1 MAVIK
6 VILLLLWVF
15 WAWLVCLFT
24 LTPLGLQVDF
34 LLRIF
39 RELAWKLSESI
50 KKTFSCTEHRVHLLR
65 YSWLHKHTFLFFS
78 SPLNVRWDL
87 TFVAC
92 LNCSVTEMAKW
103 TMTKLMGALCIV
115 LLIPSLSSSHLVFN
129 CLLISQIN
137 LKTGMY
143 GMKANSMTV
152 IKKLVCPSQ
161 KRFFVLVS
169 LWTTIIM
176 LFVRTFYRDMP
187 RGVALPEDYFMTPQ
201 LTLPKMAGLRPCWMS
216 VPTQRSD
223 MADSK
228 QQRNCVNTLHNSV
241 TMWGSPQWKSFATL
255 AKTLLQ
261 RHVQWS
267 LELVCSKEKMKK
279 RN

>member
-1 MAVIK
+1 MK
-6 VILLLLWVF
+6 
-15 WAWLVCLFT
+15 
-24 LTPLGLQVDF
+24 
-34 LLRIF
+34 
-39 RELAWKLSESI
+39 
-50 KKTFSCTEHRVHLLR
+50 
-65 YSWLHKHTFLFFS
+65 
-78 SPLNVRWDL
+78 
-87 TFVAC
+87 
-92 LNCSVTEMAKW
+92 M
-103 TMTKLMGALCIV
+103 LMGTLCIV

-241 TMWGSPQWKSFATL
+241 TM
-255 AKTLLQ
+255 
-261 RHVQWS
+261 
-267 LELVCSKEKMKK
+267 
-279 RN
+279 

>member
-1 MAVIK
+1 MSE
-6 VILLLLWVF
+6 LLSHRDGQMNNDKADGYIVYCALD
-15 WAWLVCLFT
+15 T
-24 LTPLGLQVDF
+24 LCF
-34 LLRIF
+34 LLS
-39 RELAWKLSESI
+39 LG
-50 KKTFSCTEHRVHLLR
+50 
-65 YSWLHKHTFLFFS
+65 FF
-78 SPLNVRWDL
+78 
-87 TFVAC
+87 
-92 LNCSVTEMAKW
+92 
-103 TMTKLMGALCIV
+103 
-115 LLIPSLSSSHLVFN
+115 FN

-228 QQRNCVNTLHNSV
+228 QQRNCANTLHNSV
-241 TMWGSPQWKSFATL
+241 TM
-255 AKTLLQ
+255 
-261 RHVQWS
+261 
-267 LELVCSKEKMKK
+267 
-279 RN
+279 